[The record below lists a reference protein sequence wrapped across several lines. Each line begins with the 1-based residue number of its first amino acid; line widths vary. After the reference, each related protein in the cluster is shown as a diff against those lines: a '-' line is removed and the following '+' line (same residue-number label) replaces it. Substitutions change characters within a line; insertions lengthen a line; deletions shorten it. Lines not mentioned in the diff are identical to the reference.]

1 MREEGERTWRP
12 AREDRETGFFLSL
25 SFPAAVVFAAKS
37 PFPPF
42 PAIFTPNPSKE
53 IRKEREIQD
62 PKEPK
67 TQTRRERESTL
78 TELRRLAEERE
89 RETKM
94 RKETQELGIYTRR
107 GEKGKSKRHGRDFFS
122 GAEDVFYFKCRHNY
136 KIIPAF

>member
-53 IRKEREIQD
+53 IRKEGEIQD

-67 TQTRRERESTL
+67 TQTRRER
-78 TELRRLAEERE
+78 
-89 RETKM
+89 
-94 RKETQELGIYTRR
+94 
-107 GEKGKSKRHGRDFFS
+107 
-122 GAEDVFYFKCRHNY
+122 V
-136 KIIPAF
+136 P